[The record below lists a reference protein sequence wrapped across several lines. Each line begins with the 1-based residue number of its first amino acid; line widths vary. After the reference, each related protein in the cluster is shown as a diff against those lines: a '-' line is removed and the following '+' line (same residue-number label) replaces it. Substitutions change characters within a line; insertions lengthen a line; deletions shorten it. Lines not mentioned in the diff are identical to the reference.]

1 MDVNQLY
8 FRSIKKTDLNDVYF
22 LLNQLKSFD
31 ISSILLNKDAIW
43 EKIISNKDN
52 FYIVGID
59 KISNKIIAYGSLVIE
74 NKINGLKAGHIEDII
89 VDDNVRGKR
98 VGDLLIKYLI
108 SLSRQHNCYRIT
120 LFCKKEL
127 YNFYSK
133 NGFDEKNISMSL
145 YL

>member
-1 MDVNQLY
+1 MDENQLY
-8 FRSIKKTDLNDVYF
+8 FRYIKKTDLNDIYF
-22 LLNQLKSFD
+22 LLNQLKCFD
-31 ISSILLNKDAIW
+31 VSSTLLNIDANW

-52 FYIVGID
+52 FYIVAIN
-59 KISNKIIAYGSLVIE
+59 KISNKIIAYGSLIIE

-89 VDDNVRGKR
+89 VDYNVRGKG

-133 NGFDEKNISMSL
+133 NGFDEKNISMFL

>member
-1 MDVNQLY
+1 MDENQLY
-8 FRSIKKTDLNDVYF
+8 FRSLKKLDINDVYL

-31 ISSILLNKDAIW
+31 ISSTLLNIDANL

-59 KISNKIIAYGSLVIE
+59 KTSNKIIAYGSLIIE

-89 VDDNVRGKR
+89 VDNSVRGR
-98 VGDLLIKYLI
+98 GVGDLLIKYLI

-133 NGFDEKNISMSL
+133 NGFDQKNISMSL